1 MNPEFGEHLQVQC
14 EPENPVDQDGV
25 YLKTSNGATVGHL
38 KERRSRRFAKII
50 FYYLRGHP
58 EASCRVKVTDK
69 RLALGDGKGLRV
81 SCILQFTGERKF
93 VSVLKEQF
101 HLFKE
106 K

>member
-1 MNPEFGEHLQVQC
+1 MDPEFGEHLQVQS
-14 EPENPVDQDGV
+14 EPENVDQDGV
-25 YLKTSNGATVGHL
+25 YLKTSNGATVEHL
-38 KERRSRRFAKII
+38 KERKSGRFAKVI

-58 EASCRVKVTDK
+58 ETSCRVKVTDK

-81 SCILQFTGERKF
+81 SCILQFIGERKF

-101 HLFKE
+101 HLFEE